1 MSEVSERER
10 GDGGGEREKNP
21 VTAKRLAR
29 VAWYL
34 KKCQEGYSYPSCGIA
49 FIGVRSLFA
58 CHEKL
63 LFIDNNSTEIDSIW
77 HNR

>member
-29 VAWYL
+29 VA
-34 KKCQEGYSYPSCGIA
+34 
-49 FIGVRSLFA
+49 
-58 CHEKL
+58 
-63 LFIDNNSTEIDSIW
+63 
-77 HNR
+77 